1 MRAWQPK
8 DKREER
14 ETPGPLAPLFMI
26 FLPPW
31 ACLCKLGQPGVLCST
46 WGPHSGPWTFHCSIF
61 TGFPLPCLLAT
72 AILESFFL
80 FYLTDA
86 YVFLASRTLLSYAV
100 SSASTWSL
108 NFGVCKSHSPSSSL
122 LYLYLL
128 FWWAYADF
136 NITSMLLIS
145 KLKSSSQISLLKTR
159 FV

>member
-80 FYLTDA
+80 FYLPNRCIRFLGFQDTAFLCCFLSFFLPDLLILE
-86 YVFLASRTLLSYAV
+86 YVNPIVL
-100 SSASTWSL
+100 
-108 NFGVCKSHSPSSSL
+108 H
-122 LYLYLL
+122 LL
-128 FWWAYADF
+128 FSIYTCYF
-136 NITSMLLIS
+136 GELMQILTSPLCC
-145 KLKSSSQISLLKTR
+145 
-159 FV
+159 